1 MTEER
6 VEVMPNFSLD
16 DWMTFKGHVA
26 YAQVTHTWPFTYHSS
41 LDRIVKL
48 NASST
53 PLPSYVRA
61 HFTQGPP
68 TVFVRELTARFNKL
82 FATDPAV
89 AQKAQAS
96 ATSYSVPSGADDVTD
111 DEIERMLLEESLL
124 NDADDFADLFGST
137 ANNPHATTAAT
148 AKTALDTRLDA
159 AVDSFIERDPTLL
172 GGMGDADADALIH
185 ELGEEAALE
194 SKYGELRKKMDED
207 LEERYRR
214 LKQDGVPVLSGG
226 GGGKVVEIKKGR
238 EAPAGLGPPPKAIGM
253 DEFRSEEDEIE
264 NWCKNVPLTYRSM
277 YRHLA
282 ICNED
287 AKIVCHGCDDDRYCK
302 ACFREAHTGPGADYD
317 ARTHRWK
324 EFVARGR

>member
-1 MTEER
+1 MSE
-6 VEVMPNFSLD
+6 PDKDL
-16 DWMTFKGHVA
+16 
-26 YAQVTHTWPFTYHSS
+26 Q
-41 LDRIVKL
+41 DRIVKL

-53 PLPSYVRA
+53 PLPSVD
-61 HFTQGPP
+61 
-68 TVFVRELTARFNKL
+68 ELTARFNKL

-148 AKTALDTRLDA
+148 AKSALDTRLDA
-159 AVDSFIERDPTLL
+159 AVDSFIERDPTFL

-264 NWCKNVPLTYRSM
+264 NWCT
-277 YRHLA
+277 

-324 EFVARGR
+324 EFVARGRV